1 MFNNALV
8 ATDGSELA
16 DRAVSLALAV
26 APQGRVTALM
36 VVPDHS
42 AAQFGETGV
51 AASVHLAALQEAT
64 LKDGRERLDQCL
76 ARLGAAGEK
85 IEKLVRVAE
94 SPAGEIVATALRG
107 HHDVIVMATRGRG
120 AVASAL
126 LGSQTQRV
134 LALSSV
140 PVLVAT

>member
-1 MFNNALV
+1 MFNNVLV
-8 ATDGSELA
+8 ATDGSEHA

-51 AASVHLAALQEAT
+51 GASVHLAALQEAT
-64 LKDGRERLDQCL
+64 LKDSRERLDQAL
-76 ARLGAAGEK
+76 ARHGVAADR

-94 SPAGEIVATALRG
+94 SPAGEIVATAQRG
-107 HHDVIVMATRGRG
+107 QHDLIVMATRGRG
-120 AVASAL
+120 AIASAL

-134 LALSSV
+134 LALSNV

>member
-16 DRAVSLALAV
+16 DRALSLALAA
-26 APQGRVTALM
+26 APQGRVTALL

-51 AASVHLAALQEAT
+51 GASVHLAALQEAT

-76 ARLGAAGEK
+76 ARLGAAGER

-94 SPAGEIVATALRG
+94 SPAGEIVATAVRG

>member
-1 MFNNALV
+1 MFNNVLV

-16 DRAVSLALAV
+16 DRALSLALAA
-26 APQGRVTALM
+26 APQGRVTALL

-51 AASVHLAALQEAT
+51 GASVHLAALQEAT

-76 ARLGAAGEK
+76 ARLGAAGERL
-85 IEKLVRVAE
+85 EKLVRVAE

>member
-1 MFNNALV
+1 MFRNVLV
-8 ATDGSELA
+8 ATDGSEFA

-51 AASVHLAALQEAT
+51 GASVHLAALLDAA
-64 LKDGRERLDQCL
+64 LKASRERLDQAL
-76 ARLGAAGEK
+76 SRHGAAAEK

-94 SPAGEIVATALRG
+94 SPAAEIVAAAQRG

-120 AVASAL
+120 ALASAL

-134 LALSSV
+134 LALSNV